1 MITPSKPVQ
10 PTEEGTAEETVDK
23 SQALADKR
31 LGNGQLPTQ
40 RELDAL
46 ASRGGIDS
54 QLADVEKSFSR
65 TASAGPGREQSSA
78 AAMEIAG
85 SCLGFR
91 LRLLDRVVARIYDD
105 ALRPLELR
113 RTQLDLLA
121 ALHRFGPASPAR
133 LISMLGLEKSS
144 LSRNIRRL
152 ITRGVV
158 AELPGSDRRCHLL
171 ELTDAGH
178 AQLAD
183 ALPAWRRA
191 QAEVDELLGH
201 EAGES
206 IRSMAR
212 HYWRT
217 VQSSADNE

>member
-1 MITPSKPVQ
+1 MQNEADSSAKLEMLQERQSIDPS
-10 PTEEGTAEETVDK
+10 
-23 SQALADKR
+23 L
-31 LGNGQLPTQ
+31 
-40 RELDAL
+40 RE
-46 ASRGGIDS
+46 S
-54 QLADVEKSFSR
+54 EKSLSPEA
-65 TASAGPGREQSSA
+65 TPGPGREESAA

-121 ALHRFGPASPAR
+121 ALHRFGPATPAQ
-133 LISMLGLEKSS
+133 LIRMLGLEKSS
-144 LSRNIRRL
+144 LSRNLRRL

-158 AELPGSDRRCHLL
+158 AERPGADRRCHLL

-178 AQLAD
+178 AQLSD

-191 QAEVDELLGH
+191 QAEVDELLGN

-212 HYWRT
+212 HYWQT
-217 VQSSADNE
+217 IQAQDDQS